1 MSYARR
7 KERTLNGPPAEAQ
20 AELERQRA
28 AWRVSDIQRKETMLN
43 DPEYRKQVLESRKI
57 SRDKKRQA
65 IEEDPLHV
73 DARNHAD
80 RMAKV
85 RRVARDTQN
94 AQDAWDREEMI
105 EKVRQRYNSY
115 NFSCLIH
122 HRISELDAQFA
133 DLQVKEQQWPLP
145 GPDVQ

>member
-1 MSYARR
+1 MSVRHIHMQAQ
-7 KERTLNGPPAEAQ
+7 AQ

-28 AWRVSDIQRKETMLN
+28 AQKASDIQRKETMLN
-43 DPEYRKQVLESRKI
+43 DPEYRNQVLESRKI

-65 IEEDPLHV
+65 IEDDSIDA

-94 AQDAWDREEMI
+94 AQDARDREELI
-105 EKVRQRYNSY
+105 EKVHQRYNSY
-115 NFSCLIH
+115 NFSSLFNT
-122 HRISELDAQFA
+122 S
-133 DLQVKEQQWPLP
+133 
-145 GPDVQ
+145 

>member
-1 MSYARR
+1 MSVRHIHMQ
-7 KERTLNGPPAEAQ
+7 AQ
-20 AELERQRA
+20 ALAELERQRA
-28 AWRVSDIQRKETMLN
+28 AWRASHARQKETMLN
-43 DPEYRKQVLESRKI
+43 DPEYRNQVLESRKI

-65 IEEDPLHV
+65 IEDDSIDA

-94 AQDAWDREEMI
+94 AQHAWDREEMI

-115 NFSCLIH
+115 NFSSLFNT
-122 HRISELDAQFA
+122 S
-133 DLQVKEQQWPLP
+133 
-145 GPDVQ
+145 

>member
-1 MSYARR
+1 
-7 KERTLNGPPAEAQ
+7 
-20 AELERQRA
+20 
-28 AWRVSDIQRKETMLN
+28 MLN
-43 DPEYRKQVLESRKI
+43 DPEYCKQVLETRKI

-65 IEEDPLHV
+65 IAEDPLHV